1 MPLDVLLIE
10 DNEGDARLMREL
22 LLETNNTVRLHLVSD
37 GVEAMAFLR
46 YQGKYIDVPRPDLI
60 LLDLNMP
67 KMDGREV
74 LAHVKADHRLR
85 AIPLIVLTTSQA
97 EVDIVSSYKLMA
109 SCYLTKPGELKEF
122 ESLVKSL
129 NDFWLTRAKLPRQG
143 APLIAEL
150 PLGS

>member
-1 MPLDVLLIE
+1 MPLDILLVE
-10 DNEGDARLMREL
+10 DNEGDARLLQEL
-22 LLETNNTVRLHLVSD
+22 LIETNNTVRLHIVSD

-74 LAHVKADHRLR
+74 LAQVKADLHLKR
-85 AIPLIVLTTSQA
+85 IPIIVLTTSQA
-97 EVDIVSSYKLMA
+97 EFDIESSYKLMA

-122 ESLVKSL
+122 ESLVNSL
-129 NDFWLTRAKLPRQG
+129 NDFWLTRAKLPKQG